1 MSYIGQQLPADVFS
15 GFTTDSFT
23 GDGSATTF
31 TLSKAPFSENGLIVV
46 INNVIQKPTTNF
58 TVSGTTL
65 TIVGTA
71 VASGDVI
78 YATHIS
84 GAVPSTLASKV
95 DVNGVSDAIILDA
108 DADTTISA
116 DTDDQ
121 IDIKI
126 AGADD
131 FQFTANTFTAQ
142 SGSTITTPTLGVGN
156 TKDLG
161 AGIHVKVADSGVS
174 SVNSAADELVLENSA
189 SCGLSIFS
197 GTSEVGKICFG
208 DSGDDNRAEIVYNHS
223 TDHMTITHEGD
234 ESIVMGGGRLQ
245 TGGETSGDV
254 SAGGLCLNQ
263 NTSDTAIL
271 SFKSTGDVA
280 HGMTSLEQT
289 DTWAS
294 FHKDNATA
302 GGVRIRIC
310 SGQVKSLKIECFATG
325 ENTAEATTALSNF
338 AVDARPKSGTSVQ
351 THDADANIASFRTG
365 DAAQVIFKGD
375 GEIFSNQTSTVGTF
389 DEYDDA
395 QLIRSYDLTR
405 GEGNKVKGL
414 IASKFD
420 KFVKYNRDDLK
431 DARLIGKDENGNA
444 TNFINLNGFIRLH
457 NGAIWQQYEKHQKLA
472 EAVYEMAKEVLGEDK
487 ADAILE
493 KHDIKLLN

>member
-1 MSYIGQQLPADVFS
+1 M
-15 GFTTDSFT
+15 
-23 GDGSATTF
+23 
-31 TLSKAPFSENGLIVV
+31 
-46 INNVIQKPTTNF
+46 
-58 TVSGTTL
+58 
-65 TIVGTA
+65 
-71 VASGDVI
+71 
-78 YATHIS
+78 S
-84 GAVPSTLASKV
+84 GAGR
-95 DVNGVSDAIILDA
+95 NAILNVWQTSFNA
-108 DADTTISA
+108 DLVFRLRT
-116 DTDDQ
+116 
-121 IDIKI
+121 
-126 AGADD
+126 G
-131 FQFTANTFTAQ
+131 
-142 SGSTITTPTLGVGN
+142 SGSSAEVFRIN
-156 TKDLG
+156 
-161 AGIHVKVADSGVS
+161 SGEQCIS
-174 SVNSAADELVLENSA
+174 
-189 SCGLSIFS
+189 
-197 GTSEVGKICFG
+197 
-208 DSGDDNRAEIVYNHS
+208 
-223 TDHMTITHEGD
+223 
-234 ESIVMGGGRLQ
+234 
-245 TGGETSGDV
+245 TGGETAPDV

-294 FHKDNATA
+294 FHKDNADA

-325 ENTAEATTALSNF
+325 ENTSEATSALSNF
-338 AVDARPKSGTSVQ
+338 SVDARPKSGTSVQ
-351 THDADANIASFRTG
+351 SHDGDANIASFRTG
-365 DAAQVIFKGD
+365 DQAQFIIKGD
-375 GEIFSNQTSTVGTF
+375 GELFSNQTGTVSTF

-472 EAVYEMAKEVLGEDK
+472 NAMYELAKAAVGEDK
-487 ADAILE
+487 ANEILE
-493 KHDIKLLN
+493 QNDVKLLN